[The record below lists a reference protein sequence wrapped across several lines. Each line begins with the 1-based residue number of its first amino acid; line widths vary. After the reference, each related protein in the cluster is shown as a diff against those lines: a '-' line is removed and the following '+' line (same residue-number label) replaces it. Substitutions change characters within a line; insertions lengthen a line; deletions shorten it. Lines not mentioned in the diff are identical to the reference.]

1 MIKLFGTTD
10 TLTDI
15 SSSNGD
21 VVLLPL
27 KAKVRKADNSDFY
40 LDIETGLEYV
50 DELTEGRLIVA
61 PTPQGE
67 QPFRIRDIQKTRKR
81 ITIRAYHVFYD
92 SQNYLIRDS
101 YVENKNCNYALD
113 HLNSATDATSPFTTI
128 SDVTNIASFRCVR
141 KSLYE
146 AVQTV
151 IERWGGHLTRDNW
164 EIGIRSSIGADNGV
178 TVRYRKNLKEIDV
191 TENWD
196 NVVTKILPTGT
207 DGIMLNALDGT
218 IDPYMYSTVSY
229 DIPYTKTVDFTQSI
243 SQEDYADETEYKQ
256 ALIDDLRVQ
265 AQAYLDVYQYPDMNY
280 TMRAN
285 VEVLTDIGD
294 TIEVIDERLGINL
307 LTNVIAYEYDCIL
320 GKYTELEFGNFKK
333 KLSSLIDNINNSVN
347 DTVDNALKNNAAFLS
362 EELKE
367 ATAEIWNALEN
378 SYVIYEGDRILVVDR
393 LPKEEAVNV
402 MMINSGGIGF
412 SNTGINGTFNSAWL
426 LNGTMDMQRINV
438 INLVADL
445 IKGGTLKLGSALN
458 EYGQLEVYD
467 ENNALIVE
475 MNKNGLKMYG
485 ADGSYIIINNTE
497 GFAGYD
503 INGNK
508 IYWVSR
514 DEFHQKKAVVED
526 EITFSYKMRFI
537 PITIYDEYDNE
548 TVVNDGIGIVPVME
562 D

>member
-1 MIKLFGTTD
+1 MIKLYGTTD
-10 TLTDI
+10 TLTDLL
-15 SSSNGD
+15 SSNGD
-21 VVLLPL
+21 VVILPR
-27 KAKVRKADNSDFY
+27 KAKVYKADNGDFY

-50 DELTEGRLIVA
+50 NELTEGRLIVA

-67 QPFRIRDIQKTRKR
+67 QPFRIRNIEKTRKR

-92 SQNYLIRDS
+92 TQNYLIRDS
-101 YVENKNCNYALD
+101 YVDNKNCNYALD
-113 HLNSATDATSPFTTI
+113 HLNSATDVTSPFTTI
-128 SDVTNIASFRCVR
+128 SDVTNISSYRCVR

-218 IDPYMYSTVSY
+218 VDPYMYSTVSY
-229 DIPYTKTVDFTQSI
+229 DIPYTKTVDFTQNI
-243 SQEDYADETEYKQ
+243 SQEDYATETEYKQ
-256 ALIDDLRVQ
+256 ALIDDLAVQ
-265 AQAYLDVYQYPDMNY
+265 AQAYLDIYQYPDMNY

-426 LNGTMDMQRINV
+426 IDGTMDMQRINV

-503 INGNK
+503 SNGNK

-537 PITIYDEYDNE
+537 PITIYDEYDDE

-562 D
+562 G